1 MTPADRTGS
10 RAERFSTAMRRPAT
24 VALLLAFALIAAACE
39 DAAQEAPGAAT
50 GTPGATG
57 AEPGEAGQ
65 TLSIVDVGSGA
76 AASFT
81 VPLGASQFDVTF
93 DGSMIA
99 FSDLDGDGNAQV
111 FLDRCQRLEY
121 PTAHPRRGRGRKPR
135 LAPRRFDDRVPT
147 EQSDLRRSCVQ
158 R

>member
-65 TLSIVDVGSGA
+65 TLPSSTWA
-76 AASFT
+76 
-81 VPLGASQFDVTF
+81 P
-93 DGSMIA
+93 
-99 FSDLDGDGNAQV
+99 
-111 FLDRCQRLEY
+111 
-121 PTAHPRRGRGRKPR
+121 GR
-135 LAPRRFDDRVPT
+135 
-147 EQSDLRRSCVQ
+147 QRRSRYRSV
-158 R
+158 RRSST